1 MPKTIDPRLIEAA
14 KKAYLT
20 RNPRP
25 TLKAIA
31 AEFAIGLSTLKA
43 LSSKGKWAEIR
54 KSKAAGAKQGAIAVA
69 TARAKVSDLDVLE
82 NAIAIMAANVATT
95 EARSKEGCASALGSL
110 LKAKRELYPPTAD
123 GLAEMAVGLG
133 ITPADFLAALKSRW
147 DGELG
152 DGGG

>member
-1 MPKTIDPRLIEAA
+1 MPRALDPRLIEAA

-20 RNPRP
+20 RSTKPS
-25 TLKAIA
+25 LKAIA
-31 AEFAIGLSTLKA
+31 AEFKISLSSLKM
-43 LSSKGKWAEIR
+43 LSSKGKWAELR
-54 KSKAAGAKQGAIAVA
+54 KSTATGVKHGAIAA
-69 TARAKVSDLDVLE
+69 TCTRSKANDLDVLE
-82 NAIAIMAANVATT
+82 NAIAIMAANVAST

-133 ITPADFLAALKSRW
+133 ITPADFLAALKTRW
-147 DGELG
+147 DGEMG